1 MTFCEISY
9 QKTQIIL
16 QTCTKLIHFDLD
28 LHMGLVL
35 HPSIVQWFYI
45 RKKSNKNIYAIVDTN
60 TIHALIITTL
70 SLVYGHLLITSNP

>member
-1 MTFCEISY
+1 
-9 QKTQIIL
+9 
-16 QTCTKLIHFDLD
+16 
-28 LHMGLVL
+28 MGLVL

-60 TIHALIITTL
+60 TIHTLIITTL